1 MKKSL
6 FWQDNLQQDDTEE
19 EYTFTGGKAGE
30 HQESK
35 ENKRTMEAIKV
46 ENNMGS
52 GMAERTHLII
62 CKKPVVIF
70 LAMYVGSIPEA
81 IALP

>member
-1 MKKSL
+1 MKKNL
-6 FWQDNLQQDDTEE
+6 LWQDNLRQGDTKE

-52 GMAERTHLII
+52 GMAERTHLSD
-62 CKKPVVIF
+62 
-70 LAMYVGSIPEA
+70 VG
-81 IALP
+81 LPAQIKCELSTVTI